1 MTTFLL
7 SPDDLLR
14 ELGGG
19 AVLPQRAD
27 PAPLHRPHRGYQGDN
42 DLLMTF

>member
-1 MTTFLL
+1 MLTSLL

-27 PAPLHRPHRGYQGDN
+27 PAPLHRPYRGHQGNN